1 MLIMRHNVLNRVYYL
16 VNMKA
21 IKNLHDDNKYKALR
35 RIVQLSKTGNIHI
48 FFLSHSTSH
57 TERDLT
63 SKITL
68 DICLFLSDPC

>member
-35 RIVQLSKTGNIHI
+35 RIVQLSKLEIFTFFFYHI
-48 FFLSHSTSH
+48 VLLIQR
-57 TERDLT
+57 E
-63 SKITL
+63 I
-68 DICLFLSDPC
+68 